1 MAGTSSRNE
10 DYASLIGSK
19 KRIPLK
25 ISFFIDAYHFLLSC
39 RRLTEEKRYYYVKG
53 LGRDHIPTDV
63 GFRDL
68 PIEPETAATGH
79 AILDSLSR
87 KIVDRMVQ
95 LSEKEL
101 GLSLYWLG
109 RSEKS
114 RIVWESALGDDEW
127 IASEKKAIESAD
139 AVVDLEQT
147 YNVYAGKPPTKSY
160 LKRVYKNKLREGNID
175 EGSFAHQLLTENIKL
190 AEDRKLKTSFKND
203 PLNLDEYE
211 NFLEELT
218 KNYAFEDDSGSQHY
232 ANEDDRGSHRLGLGV
247 TRVDVANTG
256 TVSLGEK
263 GVDAYLM
270 LGLLDELE
278 NSETSAICL
287 ISNDS
292 DHYPIVERMK
302 EQSSRPFFLGVTGPK
317 KRVSS
322 SLRST
327 VGDEWIVPLDGFSD
341 VNQEFPYLSSE
352 WMVALG
358 LATKT

>member
-1 MAGTSSRNE
+1 MAKTSSRNE

-19 KRIPLK
+19 RRIPLK
-25 ISFFIDAYHFLLSC
+25 ISFFIDAYHFYLSC
-39 RRLTEEKRYYYVKG
+39 QRLTKEKRDYYVKG
-53 LGRDHIPTDV
+53 LGRDRIPTYV
-63 GFRDL
+63 GFGDL

-95 LSEKEL
+95 LYEKEL
-101 GLSLYWLG
+101 GQSFYWLG

-147 YNVYAGKPPTKSY
+147 YNVYAGKSPTKSV
-160 LKRVYKNKLREGNID
+160 LKRRYKGELEYGNIE
-175 EGSFAHQLLTENIKL
+175 EGSSAHQLLIENIKL
-190 AEDRKLKTSFKND
+190 ADERKVKIAFRND
-203 PLNLDEYE
+203 PVSLDAYD

-218 KNYAFEDDSGSQHY
+218 KNYAP
-232 ANEDDRGSHRLGLGV
+232 EDDRGSHRLELGI
-247 TRVDVANTG
+247 TRVDVTNTG

-278 NSETSAICL
+278 VSETSAICL
-287 ISNDS
+287 ISNDG

-302 EQSSRPFFLGVTGPK
+302 ELSSRPLFLGVTGDK

-322 SLRST
+322 RLSST
-327 VGDEWIVPLDGFSD
+327 VGDEWIVSLDGFSD
-341 VNQEFPYLSSE
+341 MNQEIPYLSRE

>member
-1 MAGTSSRNE
+1 MAGTNSRNE
-10 DYASLIGSK
+10 DYASLIGNK
-19 KRIPLK
+19 KRVPLK

-39 RRLTEEKRYYYVKG
+39 RRLTVEKQYYYVKG
-53 LGRDHIPTDV
+53 MGRDHIPNYV
-63 GFRDL
+63 RFGDL

-87 KIVDRMVQ
+87 KIVDRIVQ
-95 LSEKEL
+95 QSEKEL

-127 IASEKKAIESAD
+127 IASEKKAIESTD

-147 YNVYAGKPPTKSY
+147 YNVYAGKSPTKSY
-160 LKRVYKNKLREGNID
+160 LKHVYKRELDGGTID
-175 EGSFAHQLLTENIKL
+175 EGSLAHQLLTENIKL
-190 AEDRKLKTSFKND
+190 AEERKLKTAFQND
-203 PLNLDEYE
+203 PLSLGAYE

-218 KNYAFEDDSGSQHY
+218 KNYAH
-232 ANEDDRGSHRLGLGV
+232 EDDRGSHRLGLGI

-302 EQSSRPFFLGVTGPK
+302 EQSSRPFFLGVTGDK
-317 KRVSS
+317 KYVSS
-322 SLRST
+322 PLRNA
-327 VGDEWIVPLDGFSD
+327 VGNEWIVSLDGFSD
-341 VNQEFPYLSSE
+341 MNQEIPYLSSE